1 MKPIIQYIETTG
13 SYPGSGSRRKWSVF
27 GQEDHPTANVNP
39 DNFSA
44 APDYFKSYPD
54 PGPNGRY
61 LFFWQIKTLRD
72 APGKRKILS
81 IQFFCHSDIY
91 TNAKLYTNSMY
102 FKKGKDRAP
111 VERKKK
117 TIQSWQCETDP
128 FRSGSGFA
136 YTKLGLCLIFS
147 REKNQS
153 NDSYLNS

>member
-91 TNAKLYTNSMY
+91 TNAKLNYTQTVCIL
-102 FKKGKDRAP
+102 KRGRIRLP
-111 VERKKK
+111 LREKK
-117 TIQSWQCETDP
+117 TIQIWQCEANP

-136 YTKLGLCLIFS
+136 YTKLGLCFVFS
-147 REKNQS
+147 REKNQRVTTPI
-153 NDSYLNS
+153 

>member
-27 GQEDHPTANVNP
+27 GQEDHRTANVNP
-39 DNFSA
+39 DHFSA

-91 TNAKLYTNSMY
+91 TNAKLYTNSVY

-111 VERKKK
+111 VERKQKQFRAGNARQ
-117 TIQSWQCETDP
+117 ILSDP
-128 FRSGSGFA
+128 DPDLHTLNWDSVLYLVGKR
-136 YTKLGLCLIFS
+136 TKATTPI
-147 REKNQS
+147 
-153 NDSYLNS
+153 